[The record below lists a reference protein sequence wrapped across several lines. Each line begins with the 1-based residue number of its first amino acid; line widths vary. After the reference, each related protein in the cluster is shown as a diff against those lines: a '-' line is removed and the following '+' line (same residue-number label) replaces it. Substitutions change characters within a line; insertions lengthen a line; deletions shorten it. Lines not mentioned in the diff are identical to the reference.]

1 MHASPRRFT
10 SSGAAF
16 LLAGCALLV
25 AVALGGCSAASSR
38 DAGMSTAPSAP
49 AVAPAPSTQT
59 KESDGGGVASPV
71 VAGAPIAPPTGAL
84 PSVGAP
90 RQIVRTAAAD
100 LEVRSVAEA
109 FAAVQQIAT
118 AANGMVASSS
128 FAGTANSQSAQ
139 LSLRV
144 PGDRLDDVIARL
156 RDVVV
161 EVRSITTGSND
172 VTDEYTDVQATLIN
186 LRAVEA
192 QYMTLLARASSIS
205 DVLLV
210 QDRLNQVRLQIDRT
224 EARRQSLASQVA
236 MSTVNVTLRPV
247 SGLATSGS
255 MLGQA
260 QAAWRASLNTLSVVA
275 TAVVVTAV
283 FFWWLI
289 PLALVVV
296 LALLVL
302 RRRRGAASRP
312 GEVQS

>member
-144 PGDRLDDVIARL
+144 PGDRLDDVIARM

-192 QYMTLLARASSIS
+192 QYMTLLARASLIS

>member
-144 PGDRLDDVIARL
+144 PGDRLDDVIARM

>member
-1 MHASPRRFT
+1 
-10 SSGAAF
+10 
-16 LLAGCALLV
+16 
-25 AVALGGCSAASSR
+25 
-38 DAGMSTAPSAP
+38 
-49 AVAPAPSTQT
+49 
-59 KESDGGGVASPV
+59 
-71 VAGAPIAPPTGAL
+71 
-84 PSVGAP
+84 
-90 RQIVRTAAAD
+90 
-100 LEVRSVAEA
+100 
-109 FAAVQQIAT
+109 
-118 AANGMVASSS
+118 
-128 FAGTANSQSAQ
+128 
-139 LSLRV
+139 
-144 PGDRLDDVIARL
+144 
-156 RDVVV
+156 
-161 EVRSITTGSND
+161 
-172 VTDEYTDVQATLIN
+172 
-186 LRAVEA
+186 
-192 QYMTLLARASSIS
+192 MTLLARASSIS

>member
-25 AVALGGCSAASSR
+25 AVALGGCSTASSR
-38 DAGMSTAPSAP
+38 DAGMSTAPGAP

-59 KESDGGGVASPV
+59 KESDGGGAASPG
-71 VAGAPIAPPTGAL
+71 VAGAPIAPTTGAL

-118 AANGMVASSS
+118 IANGMVASSS

-156 RDVVV
+156 RDVAV

-205 DVLLV
+205 DVLLI

-247 SGLATSGS
+247 SGLAASGS

-296 LALLVL
+296 LVLLVL

>member
-260 QAAWRASLNTLSVVA
+260 QAAWRASLNTLSVVE

>member
-156 RDVVV
+156 RDVAV

-192 QYMTLLARASSIS
+192 QYMTLLARASLIS

>member
-192 QYMTLLARASSIS
+192 QYMTLLARASLIS

>member
-128 FAGTANSQSAQ
+128 FAGTASSQSTQ

-156 RDVVV
+156 RDVAV

-192 QYMTLLARASSIS
+192 QYMTLLARASLIS